1 MNAHQISKIPLNP
14 DVVDGIV
21 FWTKNP
27 IPMLEKLDMLR
38 DYMYYFQFTL
48 NSYAQDVETHIPS
61 KQSHVIPAFKK
72 LSDLIGPNRVIW
84 RYDPILL
91 NDTYTP
97 EYHIRYF
104 EKIAKELSPYTKKC
118 TISFIDLC
126 MISHKKSKEVL
137 QKNSL
142 QSPIATVSKL
152 ILAPREL
159 SCRNTELS
167 TLAV

>member
-1 MNAHQISKIPLNP
+1 
-14 DVVDGIV
+14 
-21 FWTKNP
+21 
-27 IPMLEKLDMLR
+27 
-38 DYMYYFQFTL
+38 MYYFQFTL

-104 EKIAKELSPYTKKC
+104 EKIAKELSPYTKNAR
-118 TISFIDLC
+118 L
-126 MISHKKSKEVL
+126 VL
-137 QKNSL
+137 
-142 QSPIATVSKL
+142 
-152 ILAPREL
+152 
-159 SCRNTELS
+159 
-167 TLAV
+167 